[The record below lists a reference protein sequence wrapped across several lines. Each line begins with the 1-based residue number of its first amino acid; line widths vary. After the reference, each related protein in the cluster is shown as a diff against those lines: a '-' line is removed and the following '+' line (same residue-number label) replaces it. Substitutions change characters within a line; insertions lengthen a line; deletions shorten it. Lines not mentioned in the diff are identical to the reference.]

1 MRPIALDDAPAIA
14 PKTLDVEGCVGS
26 PSHRASWLVIA
37 CGFLIALLVLAASGI
52 GISVTSVGPLLG
64 LAMALVGAEF
74 YYTAYRAEERIA
86 ATCGTLATLIA
97 AALLAAFISHASLR
111 LGAANIDA
119 ALSGA
124 DRALG
129 IRAPEIVAAFAAYPA
144 FARLLGVIYS
154 TAMPVCMV
162 LALVLAAGGRR
173 ARASELAFSFTFCIV
188 LAATV
193 SIGFPA
199 LGSTVHHG
207 IEGIAGLPKS
217 AGNFHMPTV
226 DYYRNHPSAVFDLAK
241 VEGIVTFPSFHMV
254 MALMAP
260 YALRGAGLASMAAIV
275 WAALV
280 TVSSIVIGGHYV
292 VDLLGGAVTWAAAIG
307 WARSADRKT
316 QGTA

>member
-1 MRPIALDDAPAIA
+1 MPPLALHDAPVIA
-14 PKTLDVEGCVGS
+14 PKTLDVQHCARL
-26 PSHRASWLVIA
+26 PSHQASWLVIA
-37 CGFLIALLVLAASGI
+37 CGFLIALLILVASGI
-52 GISVTSVGPLLG
+52 GISVTSVGPLVG
-64 LAMALVGAEF
+64 LAMALVGVEF
-74 YYTAYRAEERIA
+74 YYTAYRADERIA
-86 ATCGTLATLIA
+86 ATCGTLATLIV

-111 LGAANIDA
+111 LGAPNVDA

-124 DRALG
+124 DLALG
-129 IRAPEIVAAFAAYPA
+129 IRAPNIVAAFAAYPA

-154 TAMPVCMV
+154 TAMPVCMI

-217 AGNFHMPTV
+217 AGNFHMATV
-226 DYYRNHPSAVFDLAK
+226 EYYRNHPTAVFDLAK

-260 YALRGAGLASMAAIV
+260 YAMRGAGIASMAALV

-292 VDLLGGAVTWAAAIG
+292 IDLLGGALTWAAAIG
-307 WARSADRKT
+307 WVRSADRKMP
-316 QGTA
+316 GRA